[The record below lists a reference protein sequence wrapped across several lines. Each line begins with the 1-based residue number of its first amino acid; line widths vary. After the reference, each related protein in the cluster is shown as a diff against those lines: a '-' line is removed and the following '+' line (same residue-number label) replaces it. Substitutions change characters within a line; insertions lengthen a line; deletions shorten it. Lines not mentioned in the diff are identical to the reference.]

1 MGGIRG
7 LSSLP
12 VRHPKIQQKKFDQVF
27 NKILNKG
34 KHLDMSIILV
44 VEDTLTQ
51 AEIIT
56 GSLKNAGFT
65 TVLAMNG
72 DEARTKISQQKPSAI
87 VLDVVLPNESGF
99 ELCRD
104 LKDKPETKDIPI
116 VLCSTKSGEMDKFW
130 GMKQGASAYLTKPVD
145 AAELVRTIKLLV
157 KD

>member
-1 MGGIRG
+1 
-7 LSSLP
+7 
-12 VRHPKIQQKKFDQVF
+12 
-27 NKILNKG
+27 
-34 KHLDMSIILV
+34 MSTILV

-56 GSLKNAGFT
+56 GSLRNAGFM
-65 TVLAMNG
+65 TVLATNG
-72 DEARTKISQQKPSAI
+72 VEARSCISQQKPSAI

-99 ELCRD
+99 ELCRE

-130 GMKQGASAYLTKPVD
+130 GMKQGASAYITKPID
-145 AAELVRTIKLLV
+145 IAELVRTIKLLL